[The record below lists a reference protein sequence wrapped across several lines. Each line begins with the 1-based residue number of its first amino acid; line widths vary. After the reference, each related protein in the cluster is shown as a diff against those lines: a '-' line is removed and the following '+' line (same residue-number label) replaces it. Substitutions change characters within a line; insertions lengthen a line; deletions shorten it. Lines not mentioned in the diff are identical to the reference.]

1 MYKQVKINILSFL
14 FLLVIFSSCTM
25 KQNIYIDKSGGGSS
39 QFEIKLAEY
48 LTVILDQI
56 TMLLEPENQEIQ
68 NQENRDEESF
78 FDLIEIRKDFQ
89 QKEGVELISLDT
101 PSKNTLVADITFQDI
116 NDLLNNAELN
126 LAESYPISFNRQGDV
141 SELIVRIDRETV
153 QTLLAAN
160 PSFNNPL
167 VESFGPMTTEGLS
180 DEDYLTMMEFALG
193 TESRRGISES
203 FLELTIQVEG
213 QILEQKSGK
222 MINKNT
228 VRYIIP
234 MLPFLMLREPLEY
247 SLRFR

>member
-1 MYKQVKINILSFL
+1 MYKPVKINLLSSL
-14 FLLVIFSSCTM
+14 CLLVIFSSCTM
-25 KQNIYIDKSGGGSS
+25 KQNVYIDKSGGGYSH
-39 QFEIKLAEY
+39 FEIELADY

-56 TMLLEPENQEIQ
+56 TMLFEPEKQKLH
-68 NQENRDEESF
+68 EEKSF
-78 FDLIEIRKDFQ
+78 FDLMEIRKDFQ

-101 PSKNTLVADITFQDI
+101 PTKNHLVADIAFQDI
-116 NDLLNNAELN
+116 NSLLRDVEVDFSG
-126 LAESYPISFNRQGDV
+126 SYPLRLNRRGDI

-153 QTLLAAN
+153 QTLLEAN

-193 TESRRGISES
+193 SESRQGISES

-213 QILEQKSGK
+213 QIIDQKSGK
-222 MINKNT
+222 MLNENT
-228 VRYIIP
+228 VRYTIP